1 MRVRTPILQCL
12 RTLQEVECVPRHD
25 KNHITASRR
34 RAVHDH
40 IRSVI
45 TYQSTS
51 SATRCSAANEPNDSR
66 AQGRETGRA
75 RTDMP
80 WPCCPHVSSAAERA
94 ELPVLHLHSPK
105 SCSFPPRASPQAL
118 PRARKLDKFRAP
130 LRRMHSNLPRTQR
143 HTRPHPRSRRRC
155 CCIGMREQTRLTSL
169 LHGGLA
175 LPRPAC
181 SKSCA
186 R

>member
-94 ELPVLHLHSPK
+94 ELP
-105 SCSFPPRASPQAL
+105 RASSALAQIPARSPPSRLAPGITHEHASSTSFAL
-118 PRARKLDKFRAP
+118 PCGE
-130 LRRMHSNLPRTQR
+130 RTAIYPEPNVTPGHIR
-143 HTRPHPRSRRRC
+143 
-155 CCIGMREQTRLTSL
+155 G
-169 LHGGLA
+169 A
-175 LPRPAC
+175 A
-181 SKSCA
+181 A
-186 R
+186 AAAA